1 MYEIFTMI
9 NDYNKKYN
17 RVSKLEKSKWTSL
30 KKLNGWKHYE
40 VINIDKKSNK
50 IELFAVCEKEKR
62 VIVKKEDLKN
72 KSQWVRGWD
81 SKVDKDNRSSLMDKL
96 VDGTISRGQAA
107 REVRQITRRKAEQRL
122 LDNSNEKEELL

>member
-1 MYEIFTMI
+1 MI
-9 NDYNKKYN
+9 SDYDKKYN

-50 IELFAVCEKEKR
+50 IELFAICEKEKR

-72 KSQWVRGWD
+72 KSLWVRGWD
-81 SKVDKDNRSSLMDKL
+81 SKVNKGNRSSLIDKL
-96 VDGTISRGQAA
+96 VDGTISRGQAV

>member
-1 MYEIFTMI
+1 MI
-9 NDYNKKYN
+9 NDYDKRYN
-17 RVSKLEKSKWTSL
+17 RVSRLEKSKWTSL

-40 VINIDKKSNK
+40 VINIDKKSNE

-81 SKVDKDNRSSLMDKL
+81 SKVNKDNRSSLMDKL
-96 VDGTISRGQAA
+96 VDGTISRSQAA
-107 REVRQITRRKAEQRL
+107 REVRQMTRRKAEQRL
-122 LDNSNEKEELL
+122 LDNVDEKKELL

>member
-1 MYEIFTMI
+1 MI
-9 NDYNKKYN
+9 SDYDKRYN

-40 VINIDKKSNK
+40 IINIDKKNNK
-50 IELFAVCEKEKR
+50 IELFAVCEKEQR

-72 KSQWVRGWD
+72 KSLWVRGWD
-81 SKVDKDNRSSLMDKL
+81 SKVNEDKRSSLMDKL

-107 REVRQITRRKAEQRL
+107 REVSQIARRKAEQRL

>member
-1 MYEIFTMI
+1 MI
-9 NDYNKKYN
+9 SDYDKKYN

-40 VINIDKKSNK
+40 VINIYKKSNK

-62 VIVKKEDLKN
+62 VTVKKEDLKN
-72 KSQWVRGWD
+72 KSLWVRGWD
-81 SKVDKDNRSSLMDKL
+81 SEVNKDNRSSLMDKL
-96 VDGTISRGQAA
+96 VDGTISRSQAA

-122 LDNSNEKEELL
+122 LDNSNEKEELQ

>member
-1 MYEIFTMI
+1 MI
-9 NDYNKKYN
+9 SDYDKKYN
-17 RVSKLEKSKWTSL
+17 RVFKLEKSKWTSL

-72 KSQWVRGWD
+72 KSLWVRGWD
-81 SKVDKDNRSSLMDKL
+81 SEVNEDNRSSLMDKL
-96 VDGTISRGQAA
+96 VDGTISRGQAV

>member
-1 MYEIFTMI
+1 MI
-9 NDYNKKYN
+9 SDYDKRYN

-62 VIVKKEDLKN
+62 VTVKKEDLQN
-72 KSQWVRGWD
+72 KSLWVRGWD
-81 SKVDKDNRSSLMDKL
+81 SKVNKDNRSSLMDKL
-96 VDGTISRGQAA
+96 VNGAITRGQAA
-107 REVRQITRRKAEQRL
+107 KEVRQITRIKAEQRL

>member
-1 MYEIFTMI
+1 MI
-9 NDYNKKYN
+9 SDYDKKYN

-30 KKLNGWKHYE
+30 RKLNGWKHYE

-50 IELFAVCEKEKR
+50 IELFAVCEKEQR

-72 KSQWVRGWD
+72 KSLWVRGWD
-81 SKVDKDNRSSLMDKL
+81 SKLNDDSRSSLMDKL

-107 REVRQITRRKAEQRL
+107 REVRQITRRKAEKRF

>member
-1 MYEIFTMI
+1 MI
-9 NDYNKKYN
+9 SDYDKKYN

-30 KKLNGWKHYE
+30 KKLNGWRHYE

-72 KSQWVRGWD
+72 KSLWVRGWD
-81 SKVDKDNRSSLMDKL
+81 SKVNKDNRSSLMDRL

>member
-1 MYEIFTMI
+1 MI
-9 NDYNKKYN
+9 SDYDKRYN
-17 RVSKLEKSKWTSL
+17 RVSRLEKSKWTSL

-72 KSQWVRGWD
+72 KSHWVRGWD
-81 SKVDKDNRSSLMDKL
+81 SKVNNDNRSSLMDKL
-96 VDGTISRGQAA
+96 VDGTISRSQAA

-122 LDNSNEKEELL
+122 LDNANEEKELL

>member
-1 MYEIFTMI
+1 MI
-9 NDYNKKYN
+9 SNYDKKYN
-17 RVSKLEKSKWTSL
+17 RVSKLGKSKWTSL

-62 VIVKKEDLKN
+62 VIVKKEDLKD
-72 KSQWVRGWD
+72 KSLWVRGWD
-81 SKVDKDNRSSLMDKL
+81 SKVNENNRSSLMDKL

-122 LDNSNEKEELL
+122 LNNSNEK

>member
-1 MYEIFTMI
+1 MI
-9 NDYNKKYN
+9 SDYDKRYN
-17 RVSKLEKSKWTSL
+17 RVSRLEKSKWTSL

-72 KSQWVRGWD
+72 KSLWVRGWD
-81 SKVDKDNRSSLMDKL
+81 SKVNKNNRSSLMDKL
-96 VDGTISRGQAA
+96 VDGTISRSQAA

-122 LDNSNEKEELL
+122 LDNANEEKELL

>member
-1 MYEIFTMI
+1 MV
-9 NDYNKKYN
+9 NDYDKKYN

-30 KKLNGWKHYE
+30 KRLNGWKHYE
-40 VINIDKKSNK
+40 VINIDEKNNEV
-50 IELFAVCEKEKR
+50 ELFAVCEKEKR

-72 KSQWVRGWD
+72 KSLWVRGWD

-96 VDGTISRGQAA
+96 VDGTISRIQAA

>member
-1 MYEIFTMI
+1 MI
-9 NDYNKKYN
+9 SDYDKRYN
-17 RVSKLEKSKWTSL
+17 RVSRLEKSKWTSL

-62 VIVKKEDLKN
+62 IIVKKEDLKN
-72 KSQWVRGWD
+72 KSLWVRGWD
-81 SKVDKDNRSSLMDKL
+81 SKVDKAYRSSLMDKL
-96 VDGTISRGQAA
+96 VDGTISRSQAA

-122 LDNSNEKEELL
+122 LDNANEEKELL

>member
-1 MYEIFTMI
+1 MI
-9 NDYNKKYN
+9 SDYDKKYN

-72 KSQWVRGWD
+72 KSLWVRGWD
-81 SKVDKDNRSSLMDKL
+81 SKVNENNRSSLMDRL
-96 VDGTISRGQAA
+96 VDGTISKGQAA